1 MKPIYLDYNAT
12 TPIDPL
18 VLEEMSPYLKEHF
31 GNPSS
36 NHPYGKRAHEGVELG
51 RERLAKLL
59 GCAPAEVVFTG
70 GGTEANNHA
79 LIGAAFANRER
90 GKHLIATQVE
100 HPAVL
105 EPLRWLER
113 HGFTVTLLPV
123 DRTGRVDPDAVRTAA
138 TRETI
143 LISVMHAN
151 NEVGTI
157 QPLAEI
163 GAIARQHGIL
173 FHTDAAQSVG
183 KIPTLVDELGVDLL
197 TVAGHKLYAPKGI
210 GALYIR
216 TGTRIDRYLHGAG
229 HESGRRAGTENVPY
243 IAALG
248 KAAELAGEHLVTER
262 KSTTELRDG
271 FHALLEE
278 RAGEVRLNGHSS
290 ERLPNTL
297 NVSFAGV
304 VGAALLAQ
312 TPELAASTGSACHD
326 GSGELSGV
334 LKAMGISRE
343 QGFGA
348 VRFSLGRLTTGEDI
362 ERAATFVGAA
372 VRKIRSQGVRS

>member
-59 GCAPAEVVFTG
+59 GCAPAEIVFTG

-90 GKHLIATQVE
+90 GDHLIATQVE

-123 DRTGRVDPDAVRTAA
+123 DRTGRVDPAAVSAA
-138 TRETI
+138 ITPATI

-163 GAIARQHGIL
+163 GAIARQRGIL
-173 FHTDAAQSVG
+173 FHTDAAQSLG
-183 KIPTLVDELGVDLL
+183 KILTLVDELGVDLL

-362 ERAATFVGAA
+362 ERAATVVGAA
-372 VRKIRSQGVRS
+372 VRKIRSQGVHS